1 MNQLPFSAF
10 RVGLIARNTVREAV
24 RQRLFNFIA
33 LLAVVLVISAQW
45 LRELNFGSSEL
56 KFIADFGFGA
66 MAFFG
71 AALTIVA
78 TVQLFF
84 SEIEERTVLTLLAK
98 PVWRAEFLLGKFGG
112 VAVVS
117 AAFCALLTLLLA
129 AVLWSRETTLMHRFP
144 DAFDH
149 GRAVDY
155 LGIIAAGFAQWL
167 KLMLLSALTLLVASF
182 ARTQL
187 FTTGAGFMILVICH
201 LQFLA
206 QTAAE
211 RGGSAI
217 ARMSAGALSLML
229 PNFQLFDFSESL
241 GSGDGLPWTQ
251 LARLTIY
258 AIGYAAAVCVLAS
271 FAFRRREI

>member
-1 MNQLPFSAF
+1 MNRLPFSVA
-10 RVGLIARNTVREAV
+10 RVRLIAFNTVREAV
-24 RQRLFNFIA
+24 RQRLFNFMA
-33 LLAVVLVISAQW
+33 LLAVVLVISSQW

-84 SEIEERTVLTLLAK
+84 SEIEQRTVLTLLAK
-98 PVWRAEFLLGKFGG
+98 PVWRAEFLLGKFVG

-117 AAFCALLTLLLA
+117 ASFCAFLTLLLT
-129 AVLWSRETTLMHRFP
+129 AVLWSRETALMDRFP
-144 DAFDH
+144 EAFHH

-155 LGIIAAGFAQWL
+155 VALIAAGFAQWL
-167 KLMLLSALTLLVASF
+167 KLTLLSALTLLVASF

-187 FTTGAGFMILVICH
+187 FTTAAGFMILVICH

-206 QTAAE
+206 QSAAE
-211 RGGSAI
+211 SGGSVV
-217 ARMSAGALSLML
+217 ARMSAAALSVML

-241 GSGDGLPWTQ
+241 GAGDGLLWTQ
-251 LARLTIY
+251 LARLTVY
-258 AIGYAAAVCVLAS
+258 SAAYAAAVCVLAS
-271 FAFRRREI
+271 LAFRRREI

>member
-1 MNQLPFSAF
+1 M
-10 RVGLIARNTVREAV
+10 GLIARNTVREAV

>member
-1 MNQLPFSAF
+1 
-10 RVGLIARNTVREAV
+10 VWLIARNTLREAV
-24 RQRLFNFIA
+24 RHRLYNFIV
-33 LLAVVLVISAQW
+33 LLAAGLVVGAQW

-78 TVQLFF
+78 TAQLFF
-84 SEIEERTVLTLLAK
+84 SEIEHRTVLTLLAK
-98 PVWRAEFLLGKFGG
+98 PMRRSEFIMGKYVGI
-112 VAVVS
+112 ALAS
-117 AAFCALLTLLLA
+117 ASFCALLTLLLG
-129 AVLWSRETTLMHRFP
+129 AVLWSRETALMRNFP

-155 LGIIAAGFAQWL
+155 FAVLAAGFAQWL
-167 KLMLLSALTLLVASF
+167 KLALLSALTLLVASF

-187 FTTGAGFMILVICH
+187 FTTAAGFMILVVGH

-206 QTAAE
+206 ETAAQP
-211 RGGSAI
+211 GDSMV
-217 ARMSAGALSLML
+217 ARLMAKTFL
-229 PNFQLFDFSESL
+229 LVIPDFQLFDFSESL
-241 GSGDGLPWTQ
+241 GSGHAIVWTH
-251 LARLTIY
+251 LVRLTFY
-258 AIGYAAAVCVLAS
+258 VIGYVAAVCTLAA